1 MANTVPALWSFLPC
15 AMKKRR
21 EGCPESKSALPVLFM
36 IVSFWVFL
44 ISSARKGTRLEEEYK
59 RQ

>member
-15 AMKKRR
+15 AMKKSR
-21 EGCPESKSALPVLFM
+21 EGCPESKSVVLVLFM
-36 IVSFWVFL
+36 IISFCVFL
-44 ISSARKGTRLEEEYK
+44 ISSRKGTRLEEEYK